1 MKLKPHRRETM
12 SILKTKF
19 VYTVIHDI
27 LDEPVETWDEELS
40 RFLDFLADFYE
51 ADTGKLIA
59 EEEENND

>member
-1 MKLKPHRRETM
+1 M

-27 LDEPVETWDEELS
+27 LDMPVETWDEELS
-40 RFLDFLADFYE
+40 RFLYFLADFYE

>member
-1 MKLKPHRRETM
+1 M

-40 RFLDFLADFYE
+40 RFLNFLADFYE
-51 ADTGKLIA
+51 ADTGKLIG